1 MYKYDYIILS
11 DNNSG
16 KVGVI
21 MKKGISAVRKTLSV
35 ILSTLMIISCAAA
48 ATPYFADLKAL
59 AAGESE
65 SEQYA
70 ADNPR
75 IDVSFNNN
83 WDFHLGDIS
92 AAYSKAYTADSSE
105 WSKVTLPHDFS
116 ITQDFTVTGT
126 EGESGNKLGGTGWYR
141 KWFTIPEAFNERELI
156 LNFNGAYMHTYV
168 YVNGTLV
175 CENHYGYNSF
185 SVDITP
191 YIAADGVT
199 ANLIAV
205 KVVNSIPSSRWYSG
219 SGITRDVTLSML
231 SRTHVSQYG
240 VCVTT
245 PDVESGTGTAQ
256 AVIDLQNDSSLDS
269 KVYVSAEI
277 TDSQGNS
284 VSDKV
289 TSQAVTV
296 SAGATSQVT
305 LSPCADSFKLWS
317 VESPNLYKMHVTV
330 SSDEAGTQIVDDYS
344 VKFGYKYINWDAT
357 SGFSL
362 NGENV
367 KVKGAC
373 MHNDQG
379 ALGAVQEYDAIYR
392 QVKILKEYG
401 FNAVR
406 TSHNVTSSV
415 LLEICSELG
424 MLVMEEFFDGW
435 YGPKNY
441 NSNDFSTH
449 FDTAITTGNNLLGA
463 SAGDKWYQF
472 VVRSTVKRDRNNPS
486 IIIWSVG
493 NELNHMTGYSDS
505 NSQPYAQDMHN
516 IVTSLDSRPLT
527 RGNNEQRILGVET
540 YMDVVG
546 GNYYPATWATSIST
560 TKPIILTETS
570 SASSSR
576 GFYQS
581 TGVSGYEIGAYDT
594 YSPSWGDSAESNLY
608 YTQAYDK
615 ISGEF
620 IWTGFDYIGE
630 PTPWNNYDTNNDQDA
645 PISSFFG
652 VIDTAGFA
660 KDMAYLYKSIW
671 DENEHTLNL
680 LPGTWDSSKLSSTTS
695 VPVAVYTDGG
705 YVELYRNGTLIGHAT
720 ATTVT
725 TSAGHTYK
733 TWTTYS
739 DRSGICT
746 ASDFTASSGAGTAAP
761 VALYPQF
768 KVKWT
773 SGNLSVK
780 AWTDSTKS
788 TEITDSAKG
797 TKIVYSSQTIGS
809 IKAEVW
815 GTDGKDSFVGTAD
828 GKSYAY
834 IEYTAYDT
842 NGNFMNDYNGSLT
855 IEAANGV
862 EIVGVDNGKPSDW
875 SRFQESSVFSSDG
888 KATIQMYNG
897 HALVIV
903 KTTDEVTS
911 NGAVVTT
918 NDDVEVN
925 GINIT
930 AVAESGDGL
939 YDEFEEVCPQSEI
952 VYTPTI
958 YDRFDTIKESVDDL
972 QLSGGGSSTGDNEY
986 TYFTPTGTGS
996 GQYIEDGTYI
1006 IYCPRPVYPVDS
1018 NQPAAMTNTSSAS
1031 GKLSSDTSVS
1041 LSGTILTSSSDNE
1054 YTFTHVSGATYYIQ
1068 DKDGNYLNIGS
1079 SDSSLSLSSTP
1090 QALSIYVHS
1099 DKTIS
1104 IYYGSQFI
1112 DMFSGETY
1120 YGRPFSTWSSSIT
1133 GVNNNNKFNLYK
1145 QESSS
1150 SASEGI
1156 KALYNALKSGANYD
1170 PVDYSYD
1177 SAKTFVDAME
1187 KGLDVYNDENA
1198 TEEERIA
1205 AANAILAAIDGLGVE
1220 IRKLPATIYK
1230 YGYSNA
1236 NSTQDYS
1243 SGGIGMNQLAYEE
1256 MKAKIVAN
1264 SEIMDQ
1270 IKTIIGYSDSTW
1282 DTGYADTALEN
1293 IVNVYAQLYAI
1304 AFAGRP
1310 VCAGTNMTM
1319 TQTASGTISLDGS
1332 SYYPTMWNI
1341 WEKAGT
1347 AGSTDNGS
1355 NEGASIMGLFSST
1368 LSADGLPES
1377 HAKYESALPYINV
1390 SDLSNGI
1397 TSNLTATISTSSSD
1411 TKTVTLTP
1419 LSGLSVSIPD
1429 LFSRTDIATDTA
1441 DAYAKYYWDT
1451 EFPFII
1457 STNRYGVNTYDYDS
1471 SDTARLFRAQYDD
1484 ENHTAV
1490 SELVNAESYSVVRA
1504 NKGEGQGFFPFNY
1517 QLADSE
1523 VDSDG
1528 NYAGTQTTY
1537 SGENAIYHFGMTF
1550 NTEFNIPKDG
1560 MYAGNTPIKFEFSG
1574 DDDVLVYVDDTLV
1587 LDNGGIHGARSC
1599 SIDFTNKSITY
1610 QFAWSAETNTLLN
1623 AGDDVETVTYTY
1635 QPDGDYSKYNYTGSD
1650 GETHEISADI
1660 KAALAKLNR
1669 IVGDG
1674 NSHKFSFFYLERGS
1688 TDSNCK
1694 IKFNLQQRSTN
1705 VRLTDQTLV
1714 ADYAHPINYNITENN
1729 IISEAAVNAGAKFDY
1744 IGVTKGNVDID
1755 NITDFTSGSLP
1766 DGSTEFADKNTA
1778 YPVSGLK
1785 YGSGTVNAK
1794 GDITYKLSDM
1804 NFTGADSYY
1813 VAAKVIGDPTFSS
1826 NSEYIQYEKV
1836 KFIPASTIYFE
1847 DNGLDSTAIK
1857 YSGNWTV
1864 AGNELTGITQA
1875 ADLLDSSSAN
1885 AYGYDPFYADKS
1897 YSRVY
1902 YDASGN
1908 VTSDVTSSPAYYTTA
1923 GDGTYSSTPTY
1934 YNASGKVTADVFYR
1948 YAIGGGYTKTP
1959 TYYDADGNIVYSNN
1973 SSGSLTPA
1981 YAYAYAYDWFS
1992 TEDNLTYS
2000 AGSAH
2005 KVTVS
2010 AADNPRNGGTWP
2022 TAEFTFTGTGF
2033 DVISLTDSTTGLIK
2047 VDVNSVDG
2055 TYSNSYAVDTYYGYS
2070 YGRLYADSKGNA
2082 TLEAEGNTPLY
2093 WSVKNDGSVSRTISY
2108 YDADGNITSEDTG
2121 NIAYCETWLATA
2133 GTQSLYQIPVIKVL
2147 GLDYN
2152 KYTVTITPM
2161 YSTMFN
2167 HRADGAKSYDFYL
2180 DAIRIYDPALGD
2192 DSVTADYASDQEG
2205 YPEYMEIKDLLLDA
2219 GKLTSD
2225 PEKDTQGVVFIDG
2238 IRNADSRTD
2247 MSKYKDAGPNNE
2259 LYLMGGSSEDDTGSA
2274 VTNGQAAAFSI
2285 WATAIPQDIQIA
2297 AKAADGSPIL
2307 KIYTVSSDGTVS
2319 SAQTSV
2325 TSASDVYYSF
2335 NDMLSQGGKL
2345 TWSRVKGAD
2354 GKYYYRTGTI
2364 IIQNASL
2371 SEDDILSLT
2380 NLKWTFESDAGK
2392 GLFELG
2398 LADASGAVESNSS
2411 QAKSSPVLLS
2421 ANYNTRAVALAAA
2434 KVDGRD
2440 MSIIKDSLSLESE
2453 SVKAGKEATFSFDT
2467 YTYVEKIKV
2476 TDSLGN
2482 EVEVNAVYEDYESS
2496 SGETLRHWTVTIPAV
2511 VEGKHTYYVSGTDSE
2526 GYTTDFGSVTVTYT
2540 VGVKGLFTRLAE
2552 LIQRIID
2559 FFKKLFSGFR
2569 SI

>member
-1 MYKYDYIILS
+1 
-11 DNNSG
+11 
-16 KVGVI
+16 
-21 MKKGISAVRKTLSV
+21 MKKGNSAIRKALSV
-35 ILSTLMIISCAAA
+35 MLASLMIISCAAA
-48 ATPYFADLKAL
+48 ATPYFAGLKAL
-59 AAGESE
+59 AADESN
-65 SEQYA
+65 SVQYA

-83 WDFHLGDIS
+83 WDFHLGDVS
-92 AAYSKAYTADSSE
+92 AAYSKAYIADSSE

-116 ITQDFTVTGT
+116 ITQDFTTSGT

-141 KWFTIPEAFNERELI
+141 KWFTIPEAFNEREII
-156 LNFNGAYMHTYV
+156 LNFDGSYMDTYV

-199 ANLIAV
+199 SNLIAV
-205 KVVNSIPSSRWYSG
+205 KVVNNIPTSRWYSG
-219 SGITRDVTLSML
+219 SGISRDVTLSMF
-231 SRTHVSQYG
+231 SKTHVSQYG

-245 PDVESGTGTAQ
+245 PDAESGTGTAQ
-256 AVIDLQNDSSLDS
+256 AVIDLQNDSTVDS
-269 KVYVSAEI
+269 KVYVSAEVV
-277 TDSQGNS
+277 DSQGNS
-284 VSDKV
+284 VSDRV
-289 TSQAVTV
+289 TSAQLSIT
-296 SAGATSQVT
+296 AGATSQVT
-305 LSPCADSFKLWS
+305 LSPCADSFELWS
-317 VESPNLYKMHVTV
+317 IDDANLYKMHVTV
-330 SSDEAGTQIVDDYS
+330 SADAAGTQIIDDYS
-344 VKFGYKYINWDAT
+344 VDFGYRYINWDADT
-357 SGFSL
+357 GFWL
-362 NGENV
+362 NGENI
-367 KVKGAC
+367 KIKGAC

-406 TSHNVTSSV
+406 TSHNVGSSV
-415 LLEICSELG
+415 LLDVCDELG
-424 MLVMEEFFDGW
+424 MVVMEEFFDGW
-435 YGPKNY
+435 SRMKNS
-441 NSNDFSTH
+441 NSNDFSAY
-449 FDTAITTGNNLLGA
+449 FDTAIASGNNLLGA
-463 SAGDKWYQF
+463 TAGDKWYKF
-472 VVRSTVKRDRNNPS
+472 VTESTVKRDRNRPS
-486 IIIWSVG
+486 IIIWSAG
-493 NELNHMTGYSDS
+493 NELNQMQGGYNNTTDR
-505 NSQPYAQDMHN
+505 PYAQA
-516 IVTSLDSRPLT
+516 IKSYVSALDSRPLT
-527 RGNNEQRILGVET
+527 QGNNNTSLIGVDD

-546 GNYYPATWATSIST
+546 GNYHPTAWANSIST

-576 GFYQS
+576 GFYKS
-581 TGVSGYEIGAYDT
+581 TGVSGYEIGSYDT
-594 YSPSWGDSAESNLY
+594 YAPAWGDSAETNLY
-608 YTQAYDK
+608 YTSAYDK
-615 ISGEF
+615 ISGQF

-630 PTPWNNYDTNNDQDA
+630 PTPWNATTSANAQGA

-660 KDMAYLYKSIW
+660 KDNAYLYKSVW
-671 DENEHTLNL
+671 DKNEHTLNL
-680 LPGTWDSSKLSSTTS
+680 LPGTWDSSKLSSTS
-695 VPVAVYTDGG
+695 AVPVAVYTDAG
-705 YVELYRNGTLIGHAT
+705 YVELYSNGTLIGHAV
-720 ATTVT
+720 AETVT
-725 TSAGHTYK
+725 TDAGNTYQK
-733 TWTTYS
+733 WTTYS
-739 DRSGICT
+739 DSSVCT
-746 ASDFTASSGAGTAAP
+746 ASDFTDVVGYKSATPDAM
-761 VALYPQF
+761 YPQF
-768 KVKWT
+768 KVVWS
-773 SGNLSVK
+773 SGTLSVR
-780 AWTDSTKS
+780 AWTDSSKT

-797 TKIVYSSQTIGS
+797 TKTVYSSQTVGS

-815 GTDGKDSFVGTAD
+815 GTDGKDSFTGTAD
-828 GKSYAY
+828 GRSYAY
-834 IEYTAYDT
+834 IEYTAYDSD
-842 NGNFMNDYNGSLT
+842 GNFMNDYNGTLT
-855 IEAANGV
+855 IEAANGI
-862 EIVGVDNGKPSDW
+862 EIVGVDNGKQSDW
-875 SRFQESSVFSSDG
+875 SRFRESSVFSSDG
-888 KATIQMYNG
+888 KATVQMYNG
-897 HALVIV
+897 HALAIV
-903 KTTDEVTS
+903 KTTDQVTS
-911 NGAVVTT
+911 NGTVVTESA
-918 NDDVEVN
+918 DGVSVN

-930 AVAESGDGL
+930 AVAESGDEL
-939 YDEFEEVCPQSEI
+939 YDEFEEICPQTGT

-958 YDRFDTIKESVDDL
+958 YDRFDTIKESVASL
-972 QLSGGGSSTGDNEY
+972 QLSGGGSSTGGNAY
-986 TYFTPTGTGS
+986 TYFTPTGTGA
-996 GQYIEDGTYI
+996 GQYIEDGKYI
-1006 IYCPRPVYPVDS
+1006 IYCPSPNTGS
-1018 NQPAAMTNTSSAS
+1018 NNPAAMTNTNYAT
-1031 GKLSSDTSVS
+1031 GKLRSDTTVS
-1041 LSGTILTSSSDNE
+1041 LNGTTLTSSSDNE

-1079 SDSSLSLSSTP
+1079 GNGSLTLSSTP

-1099 DKTIS
+1099 NNKRIS
-1104 IYYGSQFI
+1104 IYSGSQFI
-1112 DMFSGETY
+1112 DMYSGET
-1120 YGRPFSTWSSSIT
+1120 GRPFSTYST
-1133 GVNNNNKFNLYK
+1133 TVNGANNNNKFSLYK
-1145 QESSS
+1145 HDGI
-1150 SASEGI
+1150 SATTGRI
-1156 KALYNALKSGANYD
+1156 TLYNALKSGAEYD

-1177 SAKTFVDAME
+1177 SAKKFVEAME
-1187 KGLDVYNDENA
+1187 NGLTVYNNENA
-1198 TEEERIA
+1198 TEEELTA
-1205 AANAILAAIDGLGVE
+1205 AANAITAAINGLGIE

-1243 SGGIGMNQLAYEE
+1243 LGGSAMNMLAYEE
-1256 MKAKIVAN
+1256 MKARILAN
-1264 SEIMDQ
+1264 DEIMSQ
-1270 IKTIIGYSDSTW
+1270 IKTIIGYDTDTSWS
-1282 DTGYADTALEN
+1282 TGYADTALEQA
-1293 IVNVYAQLYAI
+1293 VNVYSIIY
-1304 AFAGRP
+1304 
-1310 VCAGTNMTM
+1310 
-1319 TQTASGTISLDGS
+1319 SLVFS
-1332 SYYPTMWNI
+1332 SYTVAGGSEVKQTLTTTGYTDFNGYAFYPTMWDN
-1341 WEKAGT
+1341 WDKSGT
-1347 AGSTDNGS
+1347 IGSGDN
-1355 NEGASIMGLFSST
+1355 NRDEGASVMGLFSSK
-1368 LSADGLPES
+1368 LSADGVPEI
-1377 HAKYESALPYINV
+1377 HAAYPNGLPYINTSEKYGV
-1390 SDLSNGI
+1390 R
-1397 TSNLTATISTSSSD
+1397 SNLLLTLNTSSSD
-1411 TKTVTLTP
+1411 TKSVTLTP
-1419 LSGLSVSIPD
+1419 LSGISVGFAD
-1429 LFSRTDIATDTA
+1429 LFRENDIATDTA
-1441 DAYAKYYWDT
+1441 NTYAKYHWNT
-1451 EFPFII
+1451 EFPFVI

-1471 SDTARLFRAQYDD
+1471 SDTTRLFRAKYDD

-1490 SELVNAESYSVVRA
+1490 SELVDADTFTINRA
-1504 NKGEGQGFFPFNY
+1504 SKGSGQGFFPFNY
-1517 QLADSE
+1517 QMSDSE
-1523 VDSDG
+1523 LDANG
-1528 NYAGTQTTY
+1528 NYIGTQSSFT
-1537 SGENAIYHFGMTF
+1537 GENAIYHFGMTF
-1550 NTEFNIPKDG
+1550 NTEFNIPKGG
-1560 MYAGNTPIKFEFSG
+1560 MYAGNTPIQFEFSG
-1574 DDDVLVYVDDTLV
+1574 DDDVLVYVDDTLI
-1587 LDNGGIHGARSC
+1587 LDNGGLHGARSC

-1623 AGDDVETVTYTY
+1623 SAEDTETVTYTY
-1635 QPDGDYSKYNYTGSD
+1635 QPDGDYSRYNYTGSD

-1674 NSHKFSFFYLERGS
+1674 NSHQLSFFYLERGS

-1705 VRLTDQTLV
+1705 IRLTDQTLV
-1714 ADYAHPINYNITENN
+1714 ADYGHPINYNITENN

-1744 IGVTKGNVDID
+1744 IGATKGNVDVD
-1755 NITDFTSGSLP
+1755 NITDFTSGALP
-1766 DGSTEFADKNTA
+1766 SGSTEFADKNTSYA
-1778 YPVSGLK
+1778 VNGLK

-1804 NFTGADSYY
+1804 NFTGEDSYY
-1813 VAAKVIGDPTFSS
+1813 VAAKVTGDPTFSS
-1826 NSEYIQYEKV
+1826 SSEYIQYEKV
-1836 KFIPASTIYFE
+1836 RFIPASSIYFE

-1857 YSGNWTV
+1857 YTGNWTV
-1864 AGNELTGITQA
+1864 AGNEINGITQA
-1875 ADLLDSSSAN
+1875 ADLLGSSAAN
-1885 AYGYDPFYADKS
+1885 SYGYDPFYADKS

-1908 VTSDVTSSPAYYTTA
+1908 VTSDITSTPAYYTTD
-1923 GDGTYSSTPTY
+1923 GNGTYSSTPTY
-1934 YNASGKVTADVFYR
+1934 YNSSGKVTTDVFYR

-1959 TYYDADGNIVYSNN
+1959 TYYDADGNIVYLNN
-1973 SSGSLTPA
+1973 SAGSLTPA

-1992 TEDNLTYS
+1992 TQDNLTYS

-2010 AADNPRNGGTWP
+2010 ANDNPRKGGAWP

-2093 WSVKNDGSVSRTISY
+2093 WSVKNDGSVSRTVSY

-2121 NIAYCETWLATA
+2121 NIAYCETWLATS

-2167 HRADGAKSYDFYL
+2167 HRADGVKSYDFYL
-2180 DAIRIYDPALGD
+2180 DAIRIYDPALGNE
-2192 DSVTADYASDQEG
+2192 SVTADYTSDQEG

-2247 MSKYKDAGPNNE
+2247 MRKYKDAGPNNE
-2259 LYLMGGSSEDDTGSA
+2259 LYLMGGSAEDDTGTV

-2297 AKAADGSPIL
+2297 AKSADGNPIL
-2307 KIYTVSSDGTVS
+2307 KIYTVSSDGSVA
-2319 SAQTSV
+2319 SAETSV

-2335 NDMLSQGGKL
+2335 NNMLSQGGKL

-2354 GKYYYRTGTI
+2354 DKYYYRTGTI

-2380 NLKWTFESDAGK
+2380 NLKWTFNSDSGK
-2392 GLFELG
+2392 GQFELG
-2398 LADASGAVESNSS
+2398 LADASGAVESNAS

-2440 MSIIKDSLSLESE
+2440 MSVIKDSLSLESD
-2453 SVKAGKEATFSFDT
+2453 SVRSGKEATLSFDT

-2482 EVEVNAVYEDYESS
+2482 EVDVNAVYEDYESS
-2496 SGETLRHWTVTIPAV
+2496 SGEMLRHWTVTMTAV

-2552 LIQRIID
+2552 LLQRIID

-2569 SI
+2569 SM